1 MRRKAVTLLL
11 LVCAIVS
18 PLAHAAA
25 TTRGQ
30 QLTVEDL
37 ACRGND
43 TVSCTFILGQ
53 VYLSPGDP
61 VDEEEIQNA
70 KLRLSVLRN
79 FSSVSIYLEKGSER
93 GKARVIVEVVE
104 RSPINTESTF
114 GLLAFSPDIY
124 QLTGFRLTH
133 TNLFGTGKLFDA
145 RASEYWRVA
154 GERHEARDTTARIS
168 YIDPHLADSKRT
180 FMALGAGW
188 LDTETGRND
197 TGNEFRRRQLG
208 LDVTFGRRLWDFSY
222 FSMGYQYRPVREL
235 FSRQREEDGHFV
247 IQNRLRSGVLIYSF
261 GWNTEDDPYFPTHG
275 SVLNSVVIAAGGES
289 ENWNTVIR
297 KTWSWGRTS
306 MSAQIATK
314 TRRSFTLA
322 RPIAPTDSFGGIQRG
337 RWYASINTE
346 ITAHTEEGGDIRRYW
361 VESGVL
367 LETKKLGIV
376 RFYVFKNTESGQ

>member
-11 LVCAIVS
+11 LVCAML
-18 PLAHAAA
+18 PQFAQAAA

-70 KLRLSVLRN
+70 RLRLSVLRN

-93 GKARVIVEVVE
+93 GKARVIIEVVE
-104 RSPINTESTF
+104 RSPINMESTF

-124 QLTGFRLTH
+124 QFTGLRLTH
-133 TNLFGTGKLFDA
+133 TNLFGTGKLFDV
-145 RASEYWRVA
+145 RATEYWRVW
-154 GERHEARDTTARIS
+154 GERREARDTTARIS
-168 YIDPHLADSKRT
+168 YVDPHLFDSKRT

-197 TGNEFRRRQLG
+197 NGDEFRRRQLG
-208 LDVTFGRRLWDFSY
+208 LDATLGRRLWDFSY

-235 FSRQREEDGHFV
+235 FSRKRGDDGQFV
-247 IQNRLRSGVLIYSF
+247 TYNRLRSGVLIYSF
-261 GWNTEDDPYFPTHG
+261 GWNTEDDPYFPTRG

-306 MSAQIATK
+306 MSAQVATR

-337 RWYASINTE
+337 RWYTSLNTE
-346 ITAHTEEGGDIRRYW
+346 ITAHTEDGRDIRRYW
-361 VESGVL
+361 LESGVL
-367 LETKKLGIV
+367 LETKTYGIV
-376 RFYVFKNTESGQ
+376 RLYVFKNTESR